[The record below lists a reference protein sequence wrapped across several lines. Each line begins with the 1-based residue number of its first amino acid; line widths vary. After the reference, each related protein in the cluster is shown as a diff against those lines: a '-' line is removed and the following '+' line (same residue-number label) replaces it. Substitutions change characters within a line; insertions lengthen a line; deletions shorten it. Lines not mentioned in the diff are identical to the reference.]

1 MSATLSVLAYLASPT
16 DTIRLGT
23 AATVLTFLNP
33 VQLAE
38 QAATVDVLSYGRL
51 DLGVGRGYQ
60 WAEANRMG
68 VLIDEDTRR
77 FEEGMEV
84 LTRAW
89 TDAEPFDHRG

>member
-1 MSATLSVLAYLASPT
+1 
-16 DTIRLGT
+16 
-23 AATVLTFLNP
+23 
-33 VQLAE
+33 
-38 QAATVDVLSYGRL
+38 
-51 DLGVGRGYQ
+51 
-60 WAEANRMG
+60 MG